1 MQVLLRRDVEK
12 LGKIGDVV
20 DVKAGYARNYL
31 LPRGFAMP
39 VTPTNLA
46 RIEKEKKVEVQRR
59 EEVRQQLTEL
69 SKKLE
74 AASFTVTSKANE
86 DGALFGSVNAETIA
100 AAMVQEGYAVDGK
113 MIDLPEP
120 IKQLGVYDIKVRMSP
135 ELEVVCKLWV
145 VNE

>member
-20 DVKAGYARNYL
+20 EVKEGYARNYL

-39 VTPTNLA
+39 VTAANLA
-46 RIEKEKKVEVQRR
+46 RIEKEKKVEAQRR
-59 EEVRQQLTEL
+59 EEVRQQLGDL
-69 SKKLE
+69 AKKLE

-86 DGALFGSVNAETIA
+86 DGALFGSVNAEAIA
-100 AAMVQEGYAVDGK
+100 AAMVQEGYAVDAK
-113 MIDLPEP
+113 MIDLPQP
-120 IKQLGVYDIKVRMSP
+120 IKQLGVYDLKVRLSP

>member
-20 DVKAGYARNYL
+20 EVKQGYARNYL

-39 VTPTNLA
+39 VNKTNLA
-46 RIEKEKKVEVQRR
+46 RIEKEKKTEAVRR
-59 EEVRQQLTEL
+59 EEVRQQLGEL
-69 SKKLE
+69 AKKLE

-86 DGALFGSVNAETIA
+86 DGALFGSVHAEAIA
-100 AAMVQEGYAVDGK
+100 AVMVQEGYAVDAK

-120 IKQLGVYDIKVRMSP
+120 IKQLGVYDLKIRLSP
-135 ELEVVCKLWV
+135 EQEVVCKLWV
-145 VNE
+145 VSE